1 MNEPNEIIETPD
13 NPNNAAETTIHVN
26 ELGATTDS
34 TVVIEEADRTVL
46 LTKDETI
53 IIPKTETFDLAPK
66 NRPRKVYGGM
76 WGITEKA
83 TIAVAMLAVLTVIL
97 LFVFLVMPAQNE
109 LDKNRAE
116 RDRLEAELNRSKSKY
131 GDITSTE
138 QGVAKLVTSV
148 DDFETRFLPV
158 ATNGRN
164 ALYQR
169 INGLIGGYGL
179 VNTSGPDYTPLDVSA
194 NSQSSG
200 DATGKAKYQS
210 IFPGV
215 YVTMTLEGSYQNL
228 RRFIREI
235 ETSQQFV
242 VISTVELEPTE
253 TKANQNQDQTTTVTR
268 SQARTVLPSP
278 PNQITQY
285 NPNNQFNQV
294 PPNNPIA
301 GGQMPPNQPPPFQGE
316 VQPQFPNQTKLQPA
330 TTITRTVTK
339 APRGKTHGEIVS
351 LHLEMAAY
359 FRRPNFVPLVPQ
371 ITVAP

>member
-1 MNEPNEIIETPD
+1 MNEPNEIIETPEK
-13 NPNNAAETTIHVN
+13 PNKAEETTIHVN
-26 ELGATTDS
+26 DYGATPDS
-34 TVVIEEADRTVL
+34 TVVVEEADRTVL

-53 IIPKTETFDLAPK
+53 IIPKTENFDLAPK

-83 TIAVAMLAVLTVIL
+83 TVAVAMLAVLTTIL
-97 LFVFLVMPAQNE
+97 LFVFLVLPAKNDLE
-109 LDKNRAE
+109 KNRAE
-116 RDRLEAELNRSKSKY
+116 RDRLEAELARSKSKY

-138 QGVAKLVTSV
+138 QGVATLISSV

-169 INGLIGGYGL
+169 LNGLIGAYGL
-179 VNTSGPDYTPLDVSA
+179 VNTTGPDYAPLDVSA
-194 NSQSSG
+194 DSQSSG

-215 YVTMTLEGSYQNL
+215 YVTMTVEGSYQNL
-228 RRFIREI
+228 RRFIREV

-253 TKANQNQDQTTTVTR
+253 TKAKDDRQQTTVTR
-268 SQARTVLPSP
+268 IQPNAVVPVQ
-278 PNQITQY
+278 PNQGIQY
-285 NPNNQFNQV
+285 NPNNQFNQI
-294 PPNNPIA
+294 PPNNPIG
-301 GGQMPPNQPPPFQGE
+301 GGQVIQNPPPFQGE
-316 VQPQFPNQTKLQPA
+316 VQPQFPNQTKLQP
-330 TTITRTVTK
+330 TITTTTGTVTK
-339 APRGKTHGEIVS
+339 APRGKTHGETVS

-359 FRRPNFVPLVPQ
+359 FRRPNFVPLVPET
-371 ITVAP
+371 TVAP